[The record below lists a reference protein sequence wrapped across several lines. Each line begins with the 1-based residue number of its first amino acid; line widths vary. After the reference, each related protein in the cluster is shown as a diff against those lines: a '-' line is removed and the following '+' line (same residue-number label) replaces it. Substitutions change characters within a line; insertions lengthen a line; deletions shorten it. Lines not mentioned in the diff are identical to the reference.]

1 MLSRYVEQLLN
12 IYNYIDGIMITDKDG
27 YVEYYK
33 NFRPD
38 LNNLKEAEVRRKHIT
53 EDVWNP
59 PVNTGFLFI
68 TSWKKI
74 VRLSLPIRNTL
85 RLSVERKLP
94 RKMPNGLLTCLSMIL
109 LPEALCRC
117 V

>member
-38 LNNLKEAEVRRKHIT
+38 LNNLKESEVRRKHIT
-53 EDVWNP
+53 EVYPD
-59 PVNTGFLFI
+59 
-68 TSWKKI
+68 
-74 VRLSLPIRNTL
+74 
-85 RLSVERKLP
+85 
-94 RKMPNGLLTCLSMIL
+94 LT
-109 LPEALCRC
+109 
-117 V
+117 